1 MRIGYGTCKGDSL
14 SLIQEY
20 LEYNYTD
27 FEWFHSYQ
35 KNFNAER
42 FVNYLGSE
50 WIKVII
56 GFDVGNICLSDHNLT
71 EELPDIFLFSTPGLL
86 TQTRSNIM
94 MIEPNSLI

>member
-1 MRIGYGTCKGDSL
+1 MPGIL
-14 SLIQEY
+14 
-20 LEYNYTD
+20 
-27 FEWFHSYQ
+27 YQ

-42 FVNYLGSE
+42 FVDYLGSE